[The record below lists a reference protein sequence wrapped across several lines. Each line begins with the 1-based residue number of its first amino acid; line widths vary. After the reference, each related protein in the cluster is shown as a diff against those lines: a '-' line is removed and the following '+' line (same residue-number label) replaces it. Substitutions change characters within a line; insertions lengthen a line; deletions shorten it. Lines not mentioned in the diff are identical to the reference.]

1 MAGPRWAED
10 LIRQEGLGAVRS
22 GWRNCPLPG
31 RGSVGVTGPRGG
43 PCSAGA
49 CLGLAA
55 VGPGGPGNL
64 ASETAVWAVI
74 RVGHGIRSW
83 AGLSHRAAGWIVPR
97 PPLPGPGGAGPV
109 VGMESRAAT
118 GDLGSQSPCGACLHR
133 VAGCR
138 PVGSAEDLGAVRYCP
153 VLPGRKFQS
162 HPGVPPGR
170 LIELA
175 PSSLVLGCGVRVAAQ
190 GSRTPFAS
198 PNGEQQGGFGVD
210 PPPPVLARRVG
221 CPRLRG
227 LGWRRPRGA
236 CRVTWCGWWLADTFS
251 VVPVGA

>member
-1 MAGPRWAED
+1 VQCGCPPGP
-10 LIRQEGLGAVRS
+10 GS
-22 GWRNCPLPG
+22 GGPEVG
-31 RGSVGVTGPRGG
+31 RGSYPAGRPGGRSFRLAELSAPGPWLCRSRWAAGG

-64 ASETAVWAVI
+64 ASKTAVWAVI

-138 PVGSAEDLGAVRYCP
+138 PVGSAEDLGAVRCCP

-170 LIELA
+170 LIVHL
-175 PSSLVLGCGVRVAAQ
+175 
-190 GSRTPFAS
+190 
-198 PNGEQQGGFGVD
+198 
-210 PPPPVLARRVG
+210 
-221 CPRLRG
+221 
-227 LGWRRPRGA
+227 
-236 CRVTWCGWWLADTFS
+236 
-251 VVPVGA
+251 